1 MMPHKARMGPS
12 RRSLLKPISG
22 WSWGAHKSARG
33 PHVTRAAHGGGWKCP
48 PPPPPRSA
56 LHHWL
61 EPRHAA
67 MRQGTGVPYPSLRS
81 RAGQPHRLREQ
92 RGQLGRGQRA
102 AGPHGGQA
110 AGVAL
115 AARPH
120 RLHCA
125 AQPGQRPGPLAASV
139 LVVLPRCALRPAH
152 DRKAGQ
158 RCRPW
163 CLKTSLAAKYW
174 TAAVCSVS
182 ARGPYDQQ
190 RMDMLD
196 LGVPAMMH
204 PASAAEY
211 PGASPGCPARPH
223 ALAWEDDM
231 TRVPCLKASS
241 WACGPA
247 SSRPA
252 AAPNAPPPSRA
263 CAAGIGKLQLDAARM
278 AADLDGAWEVLA
290 EPIQTVMRRRA
301 PAPRRMLPPR
311 SGRRHRIHALAR
323 APP

>member
-1 MMPHKARMGPS
+1 
-12 RRSLLKPISG
+12 
-22 WSWGAHKSARG
+22 
-33 PHVTRAAHGGGWKCP
+33 
-48 PPPPPRSA
+48 
-56 LHHWL
+56 
-61 EPRHAA
+61 
-67 MRQGTGVPYPSLRS
+67 
-81 RAGQPHRLREQ
+81 
-92 RGQLGRGQRA
+92 
-102 AGPHGGQA
+102 
-110 AGVAL
+110 
-115 AARPH
+115 
-120 RLHCA
+120 
-125 AQPGQRPGPLAASV
+125 
-139 LVVLPRCALRPAH
+139 
-152 DRKAGQ
+152 
-158 RCRPW
+158 
-163 CLKTSLAAKYW
+163 
-174 TAAVCSVS
+174 
-182 ARGPYDQQ
+182 
-190 RMDMLD
+190 MLD